1 LIFWL
6 LKIAGISEGVNEMEV
21 MEILESTELLGG
33 FEKKYLEKIVPLCRT
48 EHYSTGDRIFNEGS
62 ESREFYILTDGSLSL
77 EKKVSQAFENKESVI
92 QLEEIG
98 KGEAFGWSGLI
109 EPHRFAAST
118 RCLTECDV
126 LSIECKKLLEIM
138 DDDPE
143 LGYKLAQ
150 RLARLISSRMTFARE
165 NLTRG
170 LSQIRLDKE
179 I

>member
-1 LIFWL
+1 
-6 LKIAGISEGVNEMEV
+6 MEV
-21 MEILESTELLGG
+21 MEILESSELLGG

-48 EHYSTGDRIFNEGS
+48 EHYSMGDSIFDEGS
-62 ESREFYILTDGSLSL
+62 ESKKFYILTEGTLSL
-77 EKKVSQAFENKESVI
+77 EKKVSQAFENRESVI

-126 LSIECKKLLEIM
+126 LSIECQKLLELL
-138 DDDPE
+138 DRDPD

-150 RLARLISSRMTFARE
+150 RLARLMSSRMTYARE
-165 NLTRG
+165 NLTKG